1 MLMYLA
7 CSVYLVSM
15 TLCSPVVL
23 MLFKEVLGSVKDRR
37 DNMVLSA
44 EMRASAWVILIAEE
58 LGCGKSSLT
67 KAWLCKAEVASVPN
81 LKDTRCSL
89 LPKGKDWGETGTQC
103 KTNAIVPVCLMSG
116 DSSKAQHIPV
126 GPIWICLPR

>member
-1 MLMYLA
+1 MFSVESQRSSMLMYLA
-7 CSVYLVSM
+7 CSVYLVNM

-23 MLFKEVLGSVKDRR
+23 TLFKEVLRSVKDRR

-44 EMRASAWVILIAEE
+44 EMRASACIILIAEE

-81 LKDTRCSL
+81 LKETRCSL
-89 LPKGKDWGETGTQC
+89 LPKGRTGG
-103 KTNAIVPVCLMSG
+103 KLGPNARLMPLFLCAS
-116 DSSKAQHIPV
+116 
-126 GPIWICLPR
+126 